1 MLFLPKQTPFNFS
14 MFLQFLGASRQV
26 TGSMFLL
33 ELDDGFRVLVDC
45 GQDLEKNP
53 IPAEDIGF
61 GPFPFAPSEI
71 DLVLLTHAHI
81 DHSGRLPT
89 LFRHGYTG
97 EVLCTLPTYYLASL
111 LLADSAQLMRKKAEA
126 QQDRNRKRKQRRLG
140 RDRDNEW
147 AEYTGRDVDQ
157 SLSRFVPVAFGEAHI
172 VRPNLTVTFNPT
184 GHLLGA
190 ANIILEAQK
199 SDGSVC
205 CIAFSGDVG
214 RCQYPL
220 LNDPIPLPQVD
231 YLVCESTYGGR
242 THSDKNR
249 PGEILE
255 GIIREICVEQPG
267 KLIIPSFSVGRT
279 QSLLFVLHRLQIEG
293 RLPEIPIYV
302 DSPLA
307 IESTKAYQHLHR
319 FLSAEA
325 REVQARFDDLF
336 AFDQLHLVQRLSESK
351 ALSEHYRPCI
361 IISASG
367 MLEGGRIQH
376 HLRHQLQNS
385 KACILFIGFVA
396 EGTLGRRLLDGESI
410 WQNDGKKLE
419 VRAQIRRTDVFSGHA
434 DHDGLVEFVGSQA
447 PDRLK
452 RVFLTHG
459 DYSAMLALEASLS
472 EKGYRVE
479 IPFKSQIYSL

>member
-1 MLFLPKQTPFNFS
+1 MI
-14 MFLQFLGASRQV
+14 LQFLGASRQV

-33 ELDDGFRVLVDC
+33 ELDDGFRILVDC

-53 IPAEDIGF
+53 IPTEDIGF
-61 GPFPFAPSEI
+61 GPFPFSPSDI

-89 LFRHGYTG
+89 LYRHGYTG
-97 EVLCTLPTYYLASL
+97 DVLCTLPTYYLASL

-126 QQDRNRKRKQRRLG
+126 RQERNRQRKQRRLG
-140 RDRDNEW
+140 HGADYEW
-147 AEYTGRDVDQ
+147 AEYSGRDVDQ
-157 SLSRFVPVAFGEAHI
+157 SLSRFVPVSYGEPYV
-172 VRPNLTVTFNPT
+172 VRPNLSVRFNPT

-190 ANIILEAQK
+190 ANIIVDTKK
-199 SDGSVC
+199 SDGSLC
-205 CIAFSGDVG
+205 SIAFSGDVG
-214 RCQYPL
+214 RYQYPL
-220 LNDPIPLPQVD
+220 LNDPVALPPVD

-242 THSDKNR
+242 MHLDKEK

-255 GIIREICVEQPG
+255 GIIREVCVDQPG
-267 KLIIPSFSVGRT
+267 KLIIPAFSVGRT
-279 QSLLFVLHRLQIEG
+279 QSLLFVLHQLQLEG

-307 IESTKAYQHLHR
+307 LQSTEAYQHLHR

-325 REVQARFDDLF
+325 RALQARHDDLF
-336 AFDQLHLVQRLSESK
+336 AFEQLHLVQRLSESK

-396 EGTLGRRLLDGESI
+396 EGTFGRRLLDGEPV

-434 DHDGLVEFVGSQA
+434 DHQGLIEFVGSQS

-452 RVFLTHG
+452 KVFLTHG
-459 DYSAMLALEASLS
+459 DYTAMLALEESLLQ
-472 EKGYRVE
+472 KGYQVE
-479 IPFKSQIYSL
+479 IPYKSQIFAL

>member
-1 MLFLPKQTPFNFS
+1 MPKRNPYDYS
-14 MFLQFLGASRQV
+14 MILQFLGASRQV

-53 IPAEDIGF
+53 LPTEDIGF
-61 GPFPFAPSEI
+61 GPFPFAPADI
-71 DLVLLTHAHI
+71 DIVLLTHAHI

-89 LFRHGYTG
+89 LFRHGYLG
-97 EVLCTLPTYYLASL
+97 DVLCTLPTYYLASL

-140 RDRDNEW
+140 RGSDNDW
-147 AEYTGRDVDQ
+147 GEYSARDVDQ
-157 SLSRFVPVAFGEAHI
+157 SLSRFVPIAFTEPYN

-190 ANIILEAQK
+190 ANIILEVK
-199 SDGSVC
+199 RSNGTVC
-205 CIAFSGDVG
+205 RIAFSGDVG
-214 RCQYPL
+214 RYQYPL
-220 LNDPIPLPQVD
+220 LKDPIPLPQVD

-242 THSDKNR
+242 VHVDKNR
-249 PGEILE
+249 PGDILE
-255 GIIREICVEQPG
+255 GIIRDVCVAQPG

-279 QSLLFVLHRLQIEG
+279 QSLLFVLHQLQIEG
-293 RLPEIPIYV
+293 RLPQIPIYV

-307 IESTKAYQHLHR
+307 LESTKAYQHLHR
-319 FLSAEA
+319 FLSADA
-325 REVQARFDDLF
+325 QEVQSRFDDLF
-336 AFDQLHLVQRLSESK
+336 SFDQLHLVQNLSESK

-396 EGTLGRRLLDGESI
+396 EGTFGRRLIDGEAI

-434 DHDGLVEFVGSQA
+434 DHDGLLAFVGSQE
-447 PDRLK
+447 PKKLK
-452 RVFLTHG
+452 SVFLTHG
-459 DYSAMLALEASLS
+459 DYSAMQALEESLM
-472 EKGYRVE
+472 EMGYSVE
-479 IPFKSQIYSL
+479 IPYKTQIFSL

>member
-1 MLFLPKQTPFNFS
+1 MI
-14 MFLQFLGASRQV
+14 LQFLGANRQV

-33 ELDDGFRVLVDC
+33 ELDDGFRILVDC

-53 IPAEDIGF
+53 LPVEDTGSD
-61 GPFPFAPSEI
+61 PFPFAPSEI

-89 LFRHGYTG
+89 LYRHGYTG
-97 EVLCTLPTYYLASL
+97 DILSTLPTYYLASL

-140 RDRDNEW
+140 HGGENEW
-147 AEYTGRDVDQ
+147 AEYSSHDVDQ
-157 SLSRFVPVAFGEAHI
+157 SLSRFVTVDFGQAYVA
-172 VRPNLTVTFNPT
+172 RPNLTIIFNPT

-190 ANIILEAQK
+190 SNIIVEARR
-199 SDGSVC
+199 SDGSAC
-205 CIAFSGDVG
+205 RIAFSGDVG
-214 RCQYPL
+214 RYNYPL
-220 LNDPIPLPQVD
+220 LNDPVPLPRVD

-242 THSDKNR
+242 LHVDKNQ
-249 PGEILE
+249 PGDILE
-255 GIIREICVEQPG
+255 GIIREVCVEQSG
-267 KLIIPSFSVGRT
+267 KLLIPSFSVGRT
-279 QSLLFVLHRLQIEG
+279 QSLLYVLHRLQLES

-307 IESTKAYQHLHR
+307 IESTRAYQHLHR
-319 FLSAEA
+319 FLSTDA
-325 REVQARFDDLF
+325 RAVLARFDDLF
-336 AFDQLHLVQRLSESK
+336 SFKQLHLVQSLSESK
-351 ALSEHYRPCI
+351 ALSDHYRPCI

-396 EGTLGRRLLDGESI
+396 EGTFGRRLLDGEPI
-410 WQNDGKKLE
+410 WQNEGKKIE

-434 DHDGLVEFVGSQA
+434 DHNGLVEFVGSQT
-447 PDRLK
+447 PETLK
-452 RVFLTHG
+452 TVFLTHG
-459 DYSAMLALEASLS
+459 DYPAMLALEETLS
-472 EKGYRVE
+472 EKGYHVE
-479 IPFKSQIYSL
+479 IPYKTQTFTL

>member
-1 MLFLPKQTPFNFS
+1 MLFLPTQTPFGIS

-26 TGSMFLL
+26 TGSMYLL
-33 ELDDGFRVLVDC
+33 ELDDGFRILVDC
-45 GQDLEKNP
+45 GQELEKNP
-53 IPAEDIGF
+53 IPTADIGF
-61 GPFPFAPSEI
+61 GPFPFAPPEI

-89 LFRHGYTG
+89 LFRHGYSG
-97 EVLCTLPTYYLASL
+97 DVLCTLPTYYLASL

-140 RDRDNEW
+140 RGGESES

-157 SLSRFVPVAFGEAHI
+157 SLSRFVPVAFGEPHQ

-190 ANIILEAQK
+190 ANIIIDVRQ

-205 CIAFSGDVG
+205 RIAFSGDVG
-214 RCQYPL
+214 RYNYPL
-220 LNDPIPLPQVD
+220 LNDPVPLPQVD
-231 YLVCESTYGGR
+231 YLICESTYGGR
-242 THSDKNR
+242 THTDHHQA
-249 PGEILE
+249 GEILE
-255 GIIREICVEQPG
+255 GIIQEICVEQPG

-325 REVQARFDDLF
+325 RAVQSRFDDLF
-336 AFDQLHLVQRLSESK
+336 AFEQLHLVPRLSESK

-376 HLRHQLQNS
+376 HLRHQLLNS

-396 EGTLGRRLLDGESI
+396 EGTFGRRLLDGEPI

-434 DHDGLVEFVGSQA
+434 DHGGLMEFVGSQH

-452 RVFLTHG
+452 TVFLTHG
-459 DYSAMLALEASLS
+459 DYPAMLALEESLNG
-472 EKGYRVE
+472 KGYKVE
-479 IPFKSQIYSL
+479 IPFKTQIFML